1 MKSRPPWDRG
11 GDFALSAMD
20 QRDSLQ
26 PMGYRIRG
34 GLLDPG
40 ALLDP
45 EGIAGSVAPGDV
57 AVGVAEDGDLA
68 LGGEAVA
75 GVAEGDGAGDGI
87 GSGCGG

>member
-11 GDFALSAMD
+11 GDFALAAMG

-26 PMGYRIRG
+26 PMGYWIRGALRIRG
-34 GLLDPG
+34 VAGSGGD
-40 ALLDP
+40 
-45 EGIAGSVAPGDV
+45 AGSVAPGDV